1 MKLLWIAAICVTA
14 AAWAYGDDKKDDGR
28 FAPGPASSYSSKQ
41 TNDNITIAAV
51 PYDTEELAHKAFGKV
66 NPYQHG
72 VLPVLVIIQNDTS
85 EALRLDHLQLEY
97 EGLHGDRVE
106 NTPAGDVQY
115 IGSSPRQ
122 PRPNMGSPI
131 PTGVFKK
138 KNPLAEYEITGR
150 AFSVKMLPPHE
161 SANGF
166 FYFQAQSTPG
176 AKLYLTGVTVASN
189 GKGILYFE
197 IPLTTDAR
205 P

>member
-1 MKLLWIAAICVTA
+1 M
-14 AAWAYGDDKKDDGR
+14 AWADGKKDEGR

-41 TNDNITIAAV
+41 TNENITVAAV

-72 VLPVLVIIQNDTS
+72 VLPVLVIIQNDTG

-97 EGLHGDRVE
+97 LGLHGDRIE
-106 NTPAGDVQY
+106 NTPANDVQY
-115 IGSSPRQ
+115 LGAAPK
-122 PRPNMGSPI
+122 RPPPNLGSPI

-138 KNPLAEYEITGR
+138 KNPLTEWEIAGR

-166 FYFQAQSTPG
+166 FYFQAESAPG

-197 IPLTTDAR
+197 IPLTSEAR